1 VAQDKDKEK
10 ENEKES
16 AAVVKTDKDKEKE
29 KRLNERNAKKAAAAK
44 KPKKSILKY
53 FKDARA
59 EFKKVTWPTPKQI
72 VNNTAVVLAMLV
84 VAGLAIWGLD
94 TLFVQVFAIILKSV

>member
-1 VAQDKDKEK
+1 MAQDKEK
-10 ENEKES
+10 D

-29 KRLNERNAKKAAAAK
+29 KRLNERVAKKAAAAK
-44 KPKKSILKY
+44 KPKRSVLKY

-72 VNNTAVVLAMLV
+72 FNNTAVVLAMLV

-94 TLFVQVFAIILKSV
+94 TIFVQVFAIILKTA

>member
-1 VAQDKDKEK
+1 VSENKEID
-10 ENEKES
+10 
-16 AAVVKTDKDKEKE
+16 VKTEKDKEKE
-29 KRLNERNAKKAAAAK
+29 KRLNEKNAKKAAAAK
-44 KPKKSILKY
+44 KPKRSIAKY

-72 VNNTAVVLAMLV
+72 VNNTAVVLSMLV

-94 TLFVQVFAIILKSV
+94 ELFKWTFAVILNKPS